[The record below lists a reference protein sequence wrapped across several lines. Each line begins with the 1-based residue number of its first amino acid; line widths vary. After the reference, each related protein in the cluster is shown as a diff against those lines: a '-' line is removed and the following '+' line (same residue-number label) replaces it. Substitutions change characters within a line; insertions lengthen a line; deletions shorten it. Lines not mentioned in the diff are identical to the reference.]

1 MTAIRTAVTVVGIV
15 LVSSMARAGTADLPD
30 VALPTPRMEG
40 GKPLMQA
47 LKDRKTDRALWWRDL
62 INEGHVLTFRDTRG
76 TLTAG
81 PYQTATGGYA
91 KFAAVWWGRAP
102 SAWRDVYACQAW
114 DVALCVVEW
123 FGRQRPILVDGE
135 RQ

>member
-1 MTAIRTAVTVVGIV
+1 MGIAAYNRGSAAIA
-15 LVSSMARAGTADLPD
+15 AQYADERRERLN
-30 VALPTPRMEG
+30 
-40 GKPLMQA
+40 
-47 LKDRKTDRALWWRDL
+47 RKTDRALWWRDL